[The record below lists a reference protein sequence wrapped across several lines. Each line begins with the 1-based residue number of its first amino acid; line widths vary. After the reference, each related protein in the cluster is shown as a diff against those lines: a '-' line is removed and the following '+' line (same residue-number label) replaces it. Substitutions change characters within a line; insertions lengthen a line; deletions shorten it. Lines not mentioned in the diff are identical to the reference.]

1 MPPTVNSSNIVST
14 NSPTLIN
21 QLKDWQLRQ
30 NNLIIYNIPE
40 TELVNQQDIKID
52 LLSKFKELITDKC
65 NVTIEAKDIVSINRL
80 RSKSDTDPKHRPIF
94 VKFVNTSLKLKL
106 IKNAFHLKNTGFSI
120 SIDRT
125 IGERNSYKTVLNQ
138 KKELE

>member
-1 MPPTVNSSNIVST
+1 MPPTFNPSNIVSA

-40 TELVNQQDIKID
+40 TELVNQQDIKTE

-65 NVTIEAKDIVSINRL
+65 NVTIKTNNIVSIQRL
-80 RSKSDTDPKHRPIF
+80 GSKSDTDPK
-94 VKFVNTSLKLKL
+94 
-106 IKNAFHLKNTGFSI
+106 I

-125 IGERNSYKTVLNQ
+125 IEERNDY
-138 KKELE
+138 